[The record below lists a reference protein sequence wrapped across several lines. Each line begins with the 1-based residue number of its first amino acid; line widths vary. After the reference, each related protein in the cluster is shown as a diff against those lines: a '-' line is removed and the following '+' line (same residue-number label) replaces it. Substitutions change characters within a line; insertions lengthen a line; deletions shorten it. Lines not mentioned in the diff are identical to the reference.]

1 MRLSRIAIARD
12 YNRALP
18 PPIRAAHI
26 AAAALATLAC
36 ALARF
41 VRDGIH
47 HPARR
52 HWAWPL
58 TLALAA
64 VLVWP
69 FDDALSKAA
78 RSLNLSGDLRREF
91 EAIQQFGQGASTILL
106 ALTIVLLDRKRAR
119 FLLDWAAAALLTALT
134 TNLLKAFAGRPR
146 PNLDDPFHFV
156 GPAGL
161 YPVPDDAGSW
171 RLVSPWTSGYD
182 LASMPSRHAAF
193 AAIACVYLSFHY
205 PKVRPLVVALATA
218 VCTARV
224 VFGAHYPA
232 DVFAGA
238 AVGGLITALACRR
251 HWGVRA
257 VDVLWIRFVDPH
269 ATPALP
275 RLLEARP
282 PQA

>member
-161 YPVPDDAGSW
+161 YPV
-171 RLVSPWTSGYD
+171 
-182 LASMPSRHAAF
+182 
-193 AAIACVYLSFHY
+193 YLSFHY

>member
-18 PPIRAAHI
+18 APIRAAHI
-26 AAAALATLAC
+26 ACAALATA
-36 ALARF
+36 AAAISHFIRE
-41 VRDGIH
+41 GIH
-47 HPARR
+47 HPSRR

-58 TLALAA
+58 TLAVAA

-69 FDDALSKAA
+69 LDDVLSRAA
-78 RSLNLSGDLRREF
+78 RSLNLSGDIRREF
-91 EAIQQFGQGASTILL
+91 EAIQQFGQGASTALLAIAVILL
-106 ALTIVLLDRKRAR
+106 DPRRTR
-119 FLLDWAAAALLTALT
+119 FLLDWAAAAILTALT

-146 PNLDDPFHFV
+146 PALDDPFHFV

-161 YPVPDDAGSW
+161 YPVPDGPDSW
-171 RLVSPWTSGYD
+171 KLVSPWTSGYD

-205 PKVRPLVVALATA
+205 PRLRPLVVALAAA

-238 AVGGLITALACRR
+238 AIGGFLTAQACRLN
-251 HWGVRA
+251 WGVRA
-257 VDVLWIRFVDPH
+257 VDFLWIRFVDPR

-275 RLLEARP
+275 RLLEARRP
-282 PQA
+282 HA